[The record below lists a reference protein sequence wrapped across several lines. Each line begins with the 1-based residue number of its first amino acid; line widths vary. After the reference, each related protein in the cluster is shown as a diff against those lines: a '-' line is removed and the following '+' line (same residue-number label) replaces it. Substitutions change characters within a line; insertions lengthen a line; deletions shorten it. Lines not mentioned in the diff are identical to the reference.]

1 MKKFAFAVLLMCTL
15 CSGAAVAELGKPVLI
30 DKTRIGSEYFL
41 VACDKAD
48 EMITVVIRCIY
59 SEEER
64 NKISGLL
71 VKQGVEPEAAASLRS
86 CEFSLRYSPEGDEF
100 QRRYD
105 RLFDG
110 EGNVIRNLRQNTE
123 AWYDMLSTAVLP
135 RHAFEIAEKIL
146 NSKDVTEN

>member
-1 MKKFAFAVLLMCTL
+1 MKKFAFVLLMCVL
-15 CSGAAVAELGKPVLI
+15 CNAAAAAELEKPVLI
-30 DKTRIGSEYFL
+30 DKTRIGSEFFL

-48 EMITVVIRCIY
+48 EMITVIIRCIY

-71 VKQGVEPEAAASLRS
+71 VKQGVELEVAESLRS
-86 CEFSLRYSPEGDEF
+86 CEFSLRYSPDGDEF

-110 EGNVIRNLRQNTE
+110 EGNMIRNLRQNTE
-123 AWYDMLSTAVLP
+123 AWYDMHATAVLP
-135 RHAFEIAEKIL
+135 RLAFETAEKIL